1 MAASSLIPSAL
12 TRPARAAARL
22 AERVASQV
30 ITGADLLMRS
40 GLRRLLKGHDLGPVT
55 AEALD
60 ELMRELSRYNDPAIL
75 ADPDRLLAPP
85 PGPRELVARAHRRLR
100 GGQATHYT
108 FASPYRPLHPA
119 YAAEYAGYDRVATV
133 HVHAWEHRTP
143 ARAAI
148 VLVHGWAVGARR
160 LHEIEFSIAHLYR
173 RLGLDVYFYVH
184 PFHGERTPTQ
194 ARFGGQLHPSTD
206 LVRTNE
212 GFVQTCQE
220 LRSLLTLIAERRGS
234 AIGMMG
240 SSLGGYTSALIA
252 SLDPRL
258 AFVVPIMAPASL
270 ADLFWDHG
278 GDDPLRAVAE
288 AAGMTRARFHQAWAL
303 HSPLTYQPKVPWE
316 RRMIV
321 GAGGDALVTPRH
333 VDILWEHWQRPRRF
347 TFFGGHI
354 LQVGRRAYVHELG
367 RFLRDLGLID
377 G

>member
-1 MAASSLIPSAL
+1 MS
-12 TRPARAAARL
+12 RL
-22 AERVASQV
+22 AERVASRV

-40 GLRRLLKGHDLGPVT
+40 GLRRLIQRHDPGPLT
-55 AEALD
+55 ADALD
-60 ELMRELSRYNDPAIL
+60 ELLRELGRYNDPAVL

-85 PGPRELVARAHRRLR
+85 PVKVELVARAHRRLR
-100 GGQATHYT
+100 GGQASHYT
-108 FASPYRPLHPA
+108 FASPYRPLHPG
-119 YAAEYAGYDRVATV
+119 YAEEYARYDRVDRV
-133 HVHAWEHRTP
+133 HVHAWEHAHP
-143 ARAAI
+143 APASI

-160 LHEIEFSIAHLYR
+160 LHEIEFSVPLLFH

-184 PFHGERTPTQ
+184 PFHGERTPSQ

-212 GFVQTCQE
+212 GFIQTCQE
-220 LRSLLTLIAERRGS
+220 LRTLLSLIGERRGNP
-234 AIGMMG
+234 IGMMG

-270 ADLFWDHG
+270 AELFWDHG
-278 GDDPLRAVAE
+278 GHDPRRAAAE

-333 VDILWEHWQRPRRF
+333 VDVLWEHWQRPRRF

-367 RFLRDLGLID
+367 RFLGELGLVRD
-377 G
+377 HPPASG